1 MNPMRRNDDNP
12 WLDPL
17 LSQRIHREPAEFD
30 FQNWLQAHPDE
41 ARLLEQGFGGAGR
54 NKERDSYPIWRCIM
68 VSKMTR
74 YSAAAVIVLAATLV
88 LLSPLGTSPSG
99 IALAAVQEKVAQVN
113 TMVLRGEKVFATVAE
128 PNVVFRVDVV
138 KYFSRQYGHVEEGRM
153 KGTLTYRMTLN
164 VPEKQFLLLLPP
176 WKKCLKRPCTE
187 EQMQII
193 DRLAPARAMELLLG
207 TESHKLGPAPI
218 NGIAAEGFEFQDFKP
233 VQNILPKYL
242 FDIQQGSG
250 TVWVDT
256 KELLPIR
263 IEGDLLIG
271 KSMMTLFTDL
281 RLHEVAV
288 LESHDVELEDNTFRM
303 EIPEGYTEFQLTD
316 VVAAG
321 LSLVDLVTS
330 LQGASSGEK

>member
-1 MNPMRRNDDNP
+1 M
-12 WLDPL
+12 
-17 LSQRIHREPAEFD
+17 E
-30 FQNWLQAHPDE
+30 
-41 ARLLEQGFGGAGR
+41 
-54 NKERDSYPIWRCIM
+54 
-68 VSKMTR
+68 SKMTR
-74 YSAAAVIVLAATLV
+74 YSAAAVIVLAAALV
-88 LLSPLGTSPSG
+88 LLSPLGLSRQGG

-113 TMVLRGEKVFATVAE
+113 TMVLRGEKVFSCVAE
-128 PNVVFRVDVV
+128 PNLVFRFDVV

-153 KGTLTYRMTLN
+153 NGAVVYRMTLN
-164 VPEKQFLLLLPP
+164 LPEKQFLLLLPP
-176 WKKCLKRPCTE
+176 WKKCLKRPFTE

-193 DRLAPARAMELLLG
+193 DRLAPARVMDLLLE
-207 TESHKLGPAPI
+207 TESHKLGPAQI

-242 FDIQQGSG
+242 FDIQQGAG

-288 LESHDVELEDNTFRM
+288 LESHDVKLEDSTFRL
-303 EIPEGYTEFQLTD
+303 EIPDGYTEFKLTD
-316 VVAAG
+316 VLPAG
-321 LSLVDLVTS
+321 LNLVDLVTS